1 VVAAVSVR
9 VAATVRIDRPPH
21 DVFEFIATPENLP
34 RWDPAIRSV
43 RRNDDGAVG
52 VGSGLSVMA
61 EEAGRRVELD
71 TRVTDFE
78 PDRLFGVA
86 ATYSGIPLRLR
97 WRLQPE
103 GEGTVLT
110 SEGEADVGGFM
121 ALAGGLITGM
131 VQERLEAAHRNLKR
145 ILENAAA

>member
-1 VVAAVSVR
+1 VSVR

-21 DVFEFIATPENLP
+21 EVFEFIATPENLP

-43 RRNDDGAVG
+43 RPSGEGPLAVG
-52 VGSGLSVMA
+52 STLAISA
-61 EEAGRRVELD
+61 EESGHRVELD
-71 TRVTDFE
+71 ARVTDLE
-78 PDRLFGVA
+78 PDRLFGIA

-97 WRLQPE
+97 WRLQPD

-121 ALAGGLITGM
+121 ALAGGVIKGI
-131 VQERLEAAHRNLKR
+131 VEERLEDAHRNLKR
-145 ILENAAA
+145 ELESAAA